1 VNHSRRYS
9 KIRERERERERE
21 EEMERYEEEEYL
33 ACCGSTQFAKEMVK
47 ASPFASVQEA
57 VSAARDIWFN
67 KVPPSLPI

>member
-1 VNHSRRYS
+1 
-9 KIRERERERERE
+9 
-21 EEMERYEEEEYL
+21 MERYEEEEYL